1 MEKLSSI
8 IKGTNIVSVE
18 TENSGGSCML
28 DFITLRN
35 GQVLVINDEYV
46 GLYESKRAFYEG
58 ERQIIGVY
66 LEGTV

>member
-1 MEKLSSI
+1 MEKLSSL
-8 IKGTNIVSVE
+8 IKSTNIVSVE

-35 GQVLVINDEYV
+35 DQVLVISRLYV

-58 ERQIIGVY
+58 ERQIIGFY
-66 LEGTV
+66 LEGKA